1 MDIKAIHS
9 GRLRGIGYDARA
21 RVLQVQLDDGSVLQY
36 SGVGAEV
43 WQRLSAS
50 GSAWSYY
57 RDNIEEEY
65 TARRGIRE
73 ECARRSVRQALKEH
87 CRKPHECSLSG
98 MHAGEP
104 RPAL

>member
-1 MDIKAIHS
+1 MDIKAINS

-65 TARRGIRE
+65 TARRVSPG
-73 ECARRSVRQALKEH
+73 AGAASAKSALDDLFG
-87 CRKPHECSLSG
+87 KP
-98 MHAGEP
+98 
-104 RPAL
+104 